1 MIIKKQIDYW
11 TQMPKI
17 RVKRLINKL
26 FKVKKK
32 AFKNQLLKGSQV
44 ESLTQFKRYKR
55 DWW

>member
-1 MIIKKQIDYW
+1 
-11 TQMPKI
+11 MPKI

-55 DWW
+55 D